1 VRRLTLLRHGQAEAE
16 GAQGD
21 AERAL
26 TRRGDQ
32 EAWSSAARLAALDL
46 IPQRILASTAI
57 RTRQTAQIA
66 QSSFGLPSAAL
77 TLEPRLYLADAF
89 TLLEAIAGVSAELDH
104 LLVVGHNPGLS
115 ELVHLL
121 APRSSFGSLET
132 GAWATLE
139 IQSLSQGALDAVHAS
154 FDRAEAPAR

>member
-1 VRRLTLLRHGQAEAE
+1 MKRLTLLRHGHAERE

-26 TRRGDQ
+26 TRRGEQ
-32 EAWSSAARLAALDL
+32 EAWSASARLAGLGL
-46 IPQRILASTAI
+46 LPRRILASAAV
-57 RTRQTAQIA
+57 RTRQTAVIA
-66 QSSFGLPSAAL
+66 QTSFGLPRDAM
-77 TLEPRLYLADAF
+77 TLEPRLYLADTF
-89 TLLEAIAGVSAELDH
+89 TLLDVIAGVEDDVEH

-121 APRSSFGSLET
+121 APSSRFSSLET

-139 IQSLSQGALDAVHAS
+139 TPVRSWGELEAERAV
-154 FDRAEAPAR
+154 FDRSEAPGR